1 MPNAAMPTDWNVEL
15 GNIERQRKYA
25 EMLRQ
30 QGMEP
35 LKSETAGGMVVP
47 IHPFQGLAKMLQA
60 YSGRRG
66 EEMATEQSRDVVSRR
81 NKALADT
88 LRGAFEPKQE
98 AVPFRDEAAEAMDVP
113 TPEGLTA
120 GYKQTPRTPQEI
132 SQALLANPDTMQL
145 GGQMMV
151 KDIENRGAGQR
162 GMDLAKY
169 KHDLGMDPAYIEAQ
183 RSIRSAEKPYYT
195 PVQTAQGVY
204 SFNARTGRM
213 ELTNPTSGG
222 GPVVGSGSDPSLQAK
237 IAYGKKAGTE
247 TGDVDVQQHETA
259 IASLENINKIDQLLS
274 HLKESDAI
282 TGMGS
287 DFFKN
292 IERAKV
298 MVSNSEKAGKKVS
311 DTELLD
317 TMMGSEVFPLIKSL
331 GIGARGMDT
340 PAEREFMRSV
350 LTGQTNLNKETLIRM
365 AEIRRDVAN
374 RAIKRWNDRVGT
386 GELDTYFNVTGRPKG
401 AISGGNQPAQP
412 PASKTIGGKTYIK
425 QNGQWFEQ

>member
-1 MPNAAMPTDWNVEL
+1 MPNQMPTDWNVEL
-15 GNIERQRKYA
+15 ENIGRQRKYA

-30 QGMEP
+30 QSLDP
-35 LKSETAGGMVVP
+35 LKSETAGGYTVP
-47 IHPFQGLAKMLQA
+47 IHPLQGLAKMLQA
-60 YSGRRG
+60 YGGRRG
-66 EEMATEQSRDVVSRR
+66 EEIATEQSKDVVSRR

-88 LRGAFEPKQE
+88 IRGAFDPMTES
-98 AVPFRDEAAEAMDVP
+98 VPFKDEAGEAMGVG

-120 GYKQTPRTPQEI
+120 STTTRQRTPQEI
-132 SQALLANPDTMQL
+132 SQALLNNPDTMNL
-145 GGQMMV
+145 GGQMMI
-151 KDIENRGAGQR
+151 KDVEGRNAAAKAQE
-162 GMDLAKY
+162 LAQF
-169 KHDLGMDPAYIEAQ
+169 KHNLSMDPAYIEAQ
-183 RSIRSAEKPYYT
+183 RNIRSADKPYYT

-204 SFNARTGRM
+204 SFNARTGKM
-213 ELTNPTSGG
+213 ELTNPSPEGA
-222 GPVVGSGSDPSLQAK
+222 PIVGSQSDPNLQAK

-259 IASLENINKIDQLLS
+259 ISAMENINKIDQLVS
-274 HLKESDAI
+274 HLKGSDAI

-298 MVSNSEKAGKKVS
+298 MVTNSEKAGKKVS

-350 LTGQTNLNKETLIRM
+350 LTGQTNLNKQTLIRM
-365 AEIRRDVAN
+365 AEIRKDVAN
-374 RAIKRWNDRVGT
+374 RAIKRWNDRIGT
-386 GELDTYFNVTGRPKG
+386 GELDRYFETTGRPKG
-401 AISGGNQPAQP
+401 TLTVPTAP
-412 PASKTIGGKTYIK
+412 GKNTAVDALLEKYK
-425 QNGQWFEQ
+425 

>member
-1 MPNAAMPTDWNVEL
+1 MPKQTMPSDWNVEL
-15 GNIERQRKYA
+15 ENIGRQRKYA
-25 EMLRQ
+25 DLLRQ
-30 QGMEP
+30 QSFEP
-35 LKSETAGGMVVP
+35 LKTNEMAGGYVVP
-47 IHPFQGLAKMLQA
+47 ISPYQGIAKLMQS
-60 YSGRRG
+60 YSGAKVD
-66 EEMATEQSRDVVSRR
+66 EWATEQSKDVVSRR

-88 LRGAFEPKQE
+88 LRGAFDPMTTPGKEAQMGEMGETVEP
-98 AVPFRDEAAEAMDVP
+98 AVAA
-113 TPEGLTA
+113 TSR
-120 GYKQTPRTPQEI
+120 QRTPQEI
-132 SQALLANPDTMQL
+132 SQALLSNPDTMNL
-145 GGQMMV
+145 GGQMMI
-151 KDIENRGAGQR
+151 KDVEGRNAAAKAQE
-162 GMDLAKY
+162 LAQF
-169 KHDLGMDPAYIEAQ
+169 KHNLSMDPAYIEAQ
-183 RSIRSAEKPYYT
+183 RNIRSADKPYYT
-195 PVQTAQGVY
+195 PVQTGQGVY
-204 SFNARTGRM
+204 SFNARTGKM
-213 ELTNPTSGG
+213 ELTNAGPGG
-222 GPVVGSGSDPSLQAK
+222 APVVGSQSDPNLQAK

-259 IASLENINKIDQLLS
+259 ISALENINKIDQLVS

-350 LTGQTNLNKETLIRM
+350 LTGQTNLNKQTLIRM
-365 AEIRRDVAN
+365 AEIRKDVAN

-386 GELDTYFNVTGRPKG
+386 GELDRYFETTGRPKG
-401 AISGGNQPAQP
+401 AIGTSNSANQPTA
-412 PASKTIGGKTYIK
+412 GGTVKWGDLK
-425 QNGQWFEQ
+425 